1 MKKKMDNLP
10 DEIINFDIT
19 NIQDYMINEAWE
31 ALQQLDKV
39 TLHFNHT
46 IINTKTTV
54 TTKRLEWMWSHCQ
67 LSTTHRD
74 MIECDDCCRW
84 FHW

>member
-19 NIQDYMINEAWE
+19 NIQGYMTNEAWE
-31 ALQQLDKV
+31 ALQQLGKV

-46 IINTKTTV
+46 IINTK
-54 TTKRLEWMWSHCQ
+54 LQ
-67 LSTTHRD
+67 
-74 MIECDDCCRW
+74 
-84 FHW
+84 